1 MSVGKVR
8 MLDGLVYTQCFLTM
22 ALRRLLPL
30 GMVVLQLKLELGLL
44 CLRQETQVRL
54 YGLGRT
60 KLEEI
65 WEVVADE
72 VDGVVDEVLLPIL
85 KYFYFPSYGRIIIK
99 DVLTQQDMVS
109 K

>member
-8 MLDGLVYTQCFLTM
+8 MLDGLVYTHCFLTM

-44 CLRQETQVRL
+44 CLRQEAQVRL
-54 YGLGRT
+54 YGLRRT

-65 WEVVADE
+65 WKVVADE
-72 VDGVVDEVLLPIL
+72 VDGVVDEVLSPIL
-85 KYFYFPSYGRIIIK
+85 KYFYFPSYNKRRADTMRYGF
-99 DVLTQQDMVS
+99 
-109 K
+109 